1 MNIWVEYYKY
11 TDNRWENP
19 AQMKEYAKY
28 IPPDKKDIHKRFFPD
43 KEKAMQFC
51 KQMYD
56 AGYHAV
62 MKMDGGN

>member
-1 MNIWVEYYKY
+1 
-11 TDNRWENP
+11 
-19 AQMKEYAKY
+19 MKEYAKY